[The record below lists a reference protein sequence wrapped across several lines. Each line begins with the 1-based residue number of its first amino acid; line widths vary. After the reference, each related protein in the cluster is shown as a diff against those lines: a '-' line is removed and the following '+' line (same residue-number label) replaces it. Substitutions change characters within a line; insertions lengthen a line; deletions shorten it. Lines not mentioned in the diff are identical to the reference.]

1 MTKDLRFRFSYQE
14 GFRGVV
20 GVSYAG
26 GFEGDGH
33 LRIQNFPYIESS
45 SIPSSFDNQG
55 FASTFYKDVPKTK
68 PEKMRSFEFATN
80 YNFTSNL
87 SIENILFFNKVEKV
101 IDVGVLYCDR
111 PSTSNLGPNGCV
123 MPRLGNDVQETGMDT
138 GSIKIIPEK
147 SGKVVPKYPLTT
159 KIEKFLPHLV
169 NQ

>member
-33 LRIQNFPYIESS
+33 LRIQNFPYIQASN
-45 SIPSSFDNQG
+45 IPNSFDGQG
-55 FASTFYKDVPKTK
+55 FPTSYYRDVPKTK

-87 SIENILFFNKVEKV
+87 SMENIMFFNKVEKV
-101 IDVGVLYCDR
+101 IDVGVLYCDK
-111 PSTSNLGPNGCV
+111 PSTPSATTPGPNGCN
-123 MPRLGNDVQETGMDT
+123 MPRLGNDVPGNWNGYWFYKNNPGEIRQG
-138 GSIKIIPEK
+138 GA
-147 SGKVVPKYPLTT
+147 GL
-159 KIEKFLPHLV
+159 
-169 NQ
+169 